1 MSLLTDVAHNSLSPA
16 AARASRRAQLAP
28 YVSAGFALAVVVVFL
43 AFAYQ
48 AGFFSLFRLPQPKGP
63 MSQPAEQITV
73 TRSTITGFDKQQ
85 QPYSVTAQSA
95 MQDKDVPNHIHL
107 NALSGN
113 IRRNNGDTID
123 VRANNGLYDTDGKT
137 LDLSGAVEI
146 VSKGKFIARMD
157 KAHVI
162 VKEKRLV
169 ADTPVTVEMPNG
181 IIEAKALQITNEG
194 NNILF
199 FNGVHARFKSSGAKG
214 ETSP

>member
-1 MSLLTDVAHNSLSPA
+1 MSSLTNMAHNSLSPA
-16 AARASRRAQLAP
+16 AARASRRAQRAP
-28 YVSAGFALAVVVVFL
+28 YVSAGFALVVAVVLL

-48 AGFFSLFRLPQPKGP
+48 AGFFSLFTLPQPQRP
-63 MSQPAEQITV
+63 ASQPAEQITV
-73 TRSTITGFDKQQ
+73 SHSTITGFDQQQ

-95 MQDKDVPNHIHL
+95 IQDKDVPNHIHL

-113 IRRNNGDTID
+113 IRRGNGDTID
-123 VRANNGLYDTDGKT
+123 VKANSGLYDTEGKT

-146 VSKGKFIARMD
+146 ISKGKFIARMD

-169 ADTPVTVEMPNG
+169 ANTPVAVEMPNG
-181 IIEAKALQITNEG
+181 TIDAKALQITNDG

-214 ETSP
+214 DTSP